1 MGEGQFRVFRELKQR
16 LLRERGLDGPDR
28 RALYEYRLTE
38 QEFLEVEEVL
48 RTWLGRLV
56 GPFDLGQLLKVTG
69 FSALF
74 VLYAAE
80 WWRRR
85 YDGSGF
91 SWEPILR
98 DLGVDPNDWTPTERS
113 QCVKEGLAAWGLRP
127 RDGGGL
133 RFLGSVAVQGGLPLR
148 LLGEARGGIGRLLSR
163 VLQLAKGGEVAK
175 TEIKGWIE
183 SLKSWLPKSY
193 RQDVIY
199 ELLADL
205 VLVAIELK
213 QKAGLS
219 PGDDAVAV
227 LDQKVPGWKERFPV
241 SMEDRHAE
249 LLVEQLVRD
258 AANVRIRHIHP
269 SLPLERTL
277 VQVGEGQWSLVS
289 RIELPEVI
297 PQQEISRLFTLAE
310 DEPLPRVATL
320 TLSVDDESC
329 STSLRAL
336 AGRNS
341 YRITPA
347 EFSFADR
354 LAEHEHQVQL
364 AAPDGRLWRADP
376 VRGEALDHAI
386 PWLFSAEPP
395 HGLLKQGCG
404 QVADSKVWVAMP
416 VGWQCQPEAGADCR
430 SIGRLSYC
438 ERSLFEVQGRVQLRA
453 PAGEDTSLHTG
464 RAGAETLS
472 YIWAGDRLWLDFVGP
487 QRAYLGMPHL
497 YQVDEDGH
505 RRRVKGEPDCRV
517 IGNRHSIERL
527 GPVILTYPR
536 QGIPQLRTRMVLLP
550 PHARIV
556 FEGKSATEGSIRFVD
571 WGLSSTRVIDAPEV
585 HQEVGLEER
594 EIVLRV
600 SVSEHNRT
608 PGWVTVALIWP
619 HTTSTARVRLPFPA
633 KGVHVFQADGMPLK
647 QGMRIAADALA
658 GVRIVLNRGALVTE
672 KITLV
677 IESAL
682 SHLER
687 RYPLQILPG
696 ALSAE
701 VAVMDYS
708 DDIHHLLCLDDSPD
722 AEVRLKVVG
731 NGNQVLFEFGV
742 VRYNVVLE
750 RDPPNVAL
758 NDRDGDSLALDRLE
772 NTEVLAARLEHPGDE
787 PIHLAPVRSE
797 GVHAGRWTFGPSVR
811 EPGTWFIYPDAEAEI
826 QFRPI
831 PWAVEGEYDAPPGN
845 GDALVDA
852 FAIAQTVER
861 EDRILTVVDELAQD
875 FGHPS
880 WATIEQ
886 MARQFGHLPLVTL
899 DLWRMLTRSDSA
911 MAALAFRMG
920 DLPPHFALRFARELP
935 FLWETVSLAAWKGA
949 VSALHSQCIDTYGDV
964 GELVFKEHLERVLRD
979 LRAEAGALSYLLGIA
994 VAPFH
999 PEERKEFELL
1009 REYFAR
1015 NAEEE
1020 LLTSEESKLQHL
1032 RRIHAEDQWPTGFTK
1047 MLTQVRHDE
1056 EVSRFLY
1063 ADANKYRNGIINL
1076 PIILAITSIL
1086 DRSRDYFS
1094 TKEDMHLIWT
1104 AKGFDEQWF
1113 DDAFNLTVARYLIE
1127 GSIDV

>member
-1 MGEGQFRVFRELKQR
+1 MGEGQFRVFRGLKQR
-16 LLRERGLDGPDR
+16 LLRKRGLDGPDC

-38 QEFLEVEEVL
+38 QEFLEVKEVL

-175 TEIKGWIE
+175 PEIKGWIE
-183 SLKSWLPKSY
+183 SLRSWLPKSY

-213 QKAGLS
+213 QEAGLS

-227 LDQKVPGWKERFPV
+227 LEQKVPGWKERFPV

-258 AANVRIRHIHP
+258 AANVRIRNIRP

-297 PQQEISRLFTLAE
+297 PQQEISRLFTLAD

-320 TLSVDDESC
+320 TLSVDDESR

-364 AAPDGRLWRADP
+364 AAPGGRLWRADP
-376 VRGEALDHAI
+376 ARGEALDDAI

-404 QVADSKVWVAMP
+404 QVADSKVWMAMP
-416 VGWQCQPEAGADCR
+416 AGWQYQPEEDAHCR
-430 SIGRLSYC
+430 PIGRLPYC
-438 ERSLFEVQGRVQLRA
+438 ERSLFEVRGRVQLRG
-453 PAGEDTSLHTG
+453 PTGEGTSLYTG

-472 YIWAGDRLWLDFVGP
+472 YMWSGDRLWLDFLGP
-487 QRAYLGMPHL
+487 RRAYLGMPHL

-505 RRRVKGEPDCRV
+505 RHRVKGEPDCRV
-517 IGNRHSIERL
+517 IGNRYSTERL
-527 GPVILTYPR
+527 GPVTLTYPR
-536 QGIPQLRTRMVLLP
+536 QGIPQLRARMVLLP
-550 PHARIV
+550 PHASVV
-556 FEGKSATEGSIRFVD
+556 FEGKSATEGAVRFVD
-571 WGLSSTRVIDAPEV
+571 WGLSGVRVINAPEV
-585 HQEVGLEER
+585 DQEVRSGGR

-600 SVSEHNRT
+600 SVAELNQT
-608 PGWVTVALIWP
+608 PGWMTVALIWP
-619 HTTSTARVRLPFPA
+619 HTTSGARVRLPFPA
-633 KGVHVFQADGMPLK
+633 KGVHAFQADGMPLK
-647 QGMRIAADALA
+647 RGARIAADALA
-658 GVRIVLNRGALVTE
+658 GVRIVLNRGAVATE
-672 KITLV
+672 RMTLV

-687 RYPLQILPG
+687 RYPLQIPSR

-708 DDIHHLLCLDDSPD
+708 DDIHHLLSLDDSPD
-722 AEVRLKVVG
+722 AEARLKVVG
-731 NGNQVLFEFGV
+731 SGNEVLFEFGV
-742 VRYNVVLE
+742 VRYSAVLD
-750 RDPPNVAL
+750 RDSPDVAL
-758 NDRDGDSLALDRLE
+758 HDRDGDSLALDQLE
-772 NTEVLAARLEHPGDE
+772 HTQVLAARLEHPADE
-787 PIHLAPVRSE
+787 PIRLEPVRSE
-797 GVHAGRWTFGPSVR
+797 GVHAGRWMFDPSVR

-826 QFRPI
+826 QFRPV
-831 PWAVEGEYDAPPGN
+831 PWAVDGAYGAPSGD
-845 GDALVDA
+845 GDALLDA

-861 EDRILTVVDELAQD
+861 EDRILAVVAELAQD

-899 DLWRMLTRSDSA
+899 DLWRMLTRSDRA
-911 MAALAFRMG
+911 MAALAFRLG
-920 DLPPHFALRFARELP
+920 DLPRRFALRFARELP

-949 VSALHSQCIDTYGDV
+949 VAALHSQCIDNYGDT
-964 GELVFKEHLERVLRD
+964 GELLFKEHLERVLRD

-999 PEERKEFELL
+999 EEERKEFELL
-1009 REYFAR
+1009 RKYFAR
-1015 NAEEE
+1015 NAEDE
-1020 LLTSEESKLQHL
+1020 LLTGEKSELQRL

-1047 MLTQVRHDE
+1047 MLMRARRDE
-1056 EVSRFLY
+1056 GVSRFLY
-1063 ADANKYRNGIINL
+1063 ADANEYRNGVINL
-1076 PIILAITSIL
+1076 PIVLAVSAILGH
-1086 DRSRDYFS
+1086 SREYFS
-1094 TKEDMHLIWT
+1094 TREDMHLIWT

-1113 DDAFNLTVARYLIE
+1113 DDAFNLTVARYLLE
-1127 GSIDV
+1127 GSSDV